1 MHCCLH
7 STARRSLS
15 LTAEMSDQRR
25 LTDRDT
31 QPVSYTHL
39 TLPTKLLQ
47 MLARRRSEPALMLNY
62 VIITSLSVWV
72 RSIAT
77 SVSVCLPV
85 CLFVRSHISTR
96 AQQVLR

>member
-31 QPVSYTHL
+31 QL
-39 TLPTKLLQ
+39 LPTKLLQ